1 MRDFYSSDLFWKRQ
15 AGPTQVGLS
24 PGMSE
29 AFPKPRQLV
38 VQSRSHHQI
47 SQPCS
52 FAEAS
57 CAQRVSPETP
67 LPEPRGRGP
76 YLVLGGC
83 ISLCCSRCPACRAR
97 RPAAVWR
104 KQAAASQHHTLR
116 FRSLCP
122 SCFTRQHFSRGNAA
136 WLQPEPRPHAASQ
149 PRLSRLSRKKGEF
162 LFSTPGRC
170 FYSSL
175 KPALLDHLE
184 GKKT

>member
-83 ISLCCSRCPACRAR
+83 VSLCCSRCPACRAR

-122 SCFTRQHFSRGNAA
+122 SCFTRQHFSRGKCCLAA
-136 WLQPEPRPHAASQ
+136 ARASATRRFPTKVVQ
-149 PRLSRLSRKKGEF
+149 IKQKKGGISF
-162 LFSTPGRC
+162 FNSRQMLLFKPQAC
-170 FYSSL
+170 F
-175 KPALLDHLE
+175 A
-184 GKKT
+184 